1 MLENWY
7 KTILQNEISL
17 EKGLTT
23 SVFFLFKFFTRAM
36 NAIME
41 NVDVPSNVK
50 SKLPK
55 EVSDNLNIVFNLS
68 KDMGVDIEYMKRYYC
83 CMLYALDYHSEAE
96 KVKTSLNIKKGKIFP
111 PKFLTS

>member
-1 MLENWY
+1 
-7 KTILQNEISL
+7 
-17 EKGLTT
+17 
-23 SVFFLFKFFTRAM
+23 M

-96 KVKTSLNIKKGKIFP
+96 KVKTSLNIKNGEIFP
-111 PKFLTS
+111 QIFNPIPKKLKLKDSCSGYDLIYY